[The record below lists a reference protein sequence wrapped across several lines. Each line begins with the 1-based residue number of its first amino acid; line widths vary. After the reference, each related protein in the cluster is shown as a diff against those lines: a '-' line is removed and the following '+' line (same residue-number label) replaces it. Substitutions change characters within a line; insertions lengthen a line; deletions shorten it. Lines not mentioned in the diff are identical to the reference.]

1 MIAHRGRW
9 TWAGSAVGCPYVWIA
24 LLALLTALGA
34 TTAQAADP
42 AGDMFKPAAAEPGT
56 TIPAASVQFG
66 MRPYADNTFY
76 IIGIRK
82 GWFKDVN
89 ITIEPQP
96 EGLKVTDTNVTALLL
111 NGQLDMISEYCPLM
125 LPLYKTT
132 RLLKCIAFTNNS
144 IGETIL
150 ANPKLK
156 LKSFKDYM
164 KEGKDFKRLCT
175 MPWRRCR
182 ARRWSAHRN

>member
-1 MIAHRGRW
+1 MIMTTVRARGA
-9 TWAGSAVGCPYVWIA
+9 WAGFAFSYRCAWLA
-24 LLALLTALGA
+24 LLALFSAPVATAV
-34 TTAQAADP
+34 QAADP
-42 AGDMFKPAAAEPGT
+42 VEDMFKPVAAEPGT
-56 TIPAASVQFG
+56 AIPAASVQFG

-111 NGQLDMISEYCPLM
+111 NGQLDLISEYCPLM

-132 RLLKCIAFTNNS
+132 RRLK
-144 IGETIL
+144 
-150 ANPKLK
+150 
-156 LKSFKDYM
+156 
-164 KEGKDFKRLCT
+164 
-175 MPWRRCR
+175 
-182 ARRWSAHRN
+182 